1 MSRRSGALI
10 ASVIRNSPAERAG
23 VRAGDILVA
32 VEGQAI
38 NGTTAM
44 LNAIAGLAPGAR
56 ARLKLVREGRE
67 MELTVMV
74 GKRPQP
80 GARRE

>member
-1 MSRRSGALI
+1 
-10 ASVIRNSPAERAG
+10 
-23 VRAGDILVA
+23 
-32 VEGQAI
+32 
-38 NGTTAM
+38 M
-44 LNAIAGLAPGAR
+44 LNAIAGLVPGAR

-67 MELTVMV
+67 LEVTVTV